1 MNAALLVSKLMV
13 RATVFLAL
21 GAVLH
26 PAISRAQTPAQRTV
40 LEAFRDSVDRAT
52 DSASLAGLEARIV
65 AGMRRN
71 RASPFE
77 HVRLGLLS
85 LRQAD
90 LGAIRYFE
98 DAAAE
103 FQTAARLAPS
113 WPYAW
118 YGLGLAEFGTAR
130 SGQGP
135 QRAAAAGTPYGRA
148 TGALSRAVL
157 ADPRFADLLVN
168 DAFQARR
175 ERQVARVGVMLEALR
190 LASQPRPG
198 APSVLAGLG
207 RLEREFGEPSAALR
221 AFEGWLAQ
229 AGRVRG
235 TALLEVART
244 RFLLGQDNG
253 APVYYEGA
261 AFDDSATVRAYRDDL
276 ASIATDRELQNFDRA
291 TGPARVEMLRRFWG
305 RRDAADLRKPNDRL
319 REHYRRLY
327 YARRTFPLFLPGRS
341 DGQVAAADLPVDDR
355 GLVYIR
361 HGDPDDRV
369 QLSTLGVEPNESWRY
384 ARDEGDMVVHFVA
397 RHDPEVFRLVESLLD
412 VAETTSEPG
421 GASDEVVSRGQEMLL
436 RSREPLSP
444 VYRRDRRDTPER
456 GRDFLLAERALSRA
470 SLRTATTT
478 DSYRRRYARS
488 LAARVDMAVFGLE
501 PGGGRLQVAYA
512 VPFERLNSAWLG
524 QDIDYPLRVRLTA
537 YSAEGD
543 PIIAIDSTVRPRT
556 WEHLGDRWL
565 AGSFA
570 VPLPMDRVRIGLA
583 FEDGDSVGTL
593 LPVRSFELQLPG
605 AVTLSDLA
613 VGMPGMPWH
622 AEAAVGDRVA
632 MLPLGTLRRSEAAEV
647 AYEVM
652 APSDVSLSS
661 QLTLMRADERAG
673 VVSSERVEEK
683 VVAGRRLVRHP
694 LELKKLKP
702 GLYRLEVTVTTGRGG
717 LARRWKEFE
726 VR

>member
-1 MNAALLVSKLMV
+1 MLIHSSPTLMS
-13 RATVFLAL
+13 RVFLLLAFL
-21 GAVLH
+21 AMLP
-26 PAISRAQTPAQRTV
+26 PAPAGAQTSAQRTV
-40 LEAFRDSVDRAT
+40 LEAFRDSVERAT

-77 HVRLGLLS
+77 HLRLGFVS

-90 LGAIRYFE
+90 LGSVRSFE

-118 YGLGLAEFGTAR
+118 YGLGLAEYGTAR
-130 SGQGP
+130 TAQGP
-135 QRAAAAGTPYGRA
+135 ERAAAAGTPFGRA
-148 TGALSRAVL
+148 TSALSRAVI
-157 ADPRFADLLVN
+157 ADPHFADLLVN

-175 ERQVARVGVMLEALR
+175 ERQIAKVGVMLEALR
-190 LASQPRPG
+190 LASQPRPNG
-198 APSVLAGLG
+198 PAVLAGLG
-207 RLEREFGEPSAALR
+207 RLEREFGEPAAALR
-221 AFEGWLAQ
+221 AFESLLTQ
-229 AGRVRG
+229 VGRARG

-253 APVYYEGA
+253 VAPYFEGA

-276 ASIATDRELQNFDRA
+276 TTIATERDLQTFDRVNGA
-291 TGPARVEMLRRFWG
+291 GRVEMLRRFWG
-305 RRDAADLRKPNDRL
+305 RRDAADLRKPNERL

-327 YARRTFPLFLPGRS
+327 YARRTFPLYLPGRS
-341 DGQVAAADLPVDDR
+341 DAQIASADLPVDDR

-361 HGDPDDRV
+361 HGEPDDRV
-369 QLSTLGVEPNESWRY
+369 ELSTLGVEPNESWRY
-384 ARDEGDMVVHFVA
+384 ARDEGDMVLHFVA
-397 RHDPEVFRLVESLLD
+397 RHDPEVYRLVESLLD
-412 VAETTSEPG
+412 VADNVSESG
-421 GASDEVVSRGQEMLL
+421 RAGDDLVTRGQEMLL
-436 RSREPLSP
+436 RSREPLSG

-478 DSYRRRYARS
+478 DSFRRHYARS
-488 LAARVDMAVFGLE
+488 LGARIDLALFGVE
-501 PGGGRLQVAYA
+501 ASGARLQIAYA
-512 VPFERLNSAWLG
+512 VPFDRLGTMWLG

-537 YSAEGD
+537 FSADGD
-543 PIIAIDSTVRPRT
+543 PMVSLDSTVRPRT
-556 WEHLGDRWL
+556 WEYLGDRWL

-570 VPLPMDRVRIGLA
+570 VPVALGRVRIGLA
-583 FEDGDSVGTL
+583 FENGDSVGTL
-593 LPVRSFELQLPG
+593 LPVRSFEVQLPG
-605 AVTLSDLA
+605 ALTLSDLA

-622 AEAAVGDRVA
+622 AEASVGDRVA
-632 MLPLGTLRRSEAAEV
+632 MLPLGTLRRSEPAEV
-647 AYEVM
+647 AYEIN
-652 APSDVSLSS
+652 APGDVPLTS

-673 VVSSERVEEK
+673 VVSSERLEES
-683 VVAGRRLVRHP
+683 ATTGRRLVRHP
-694 LELKKLKP
+694 LDLRKLKP

>member
-1 MNAALLVSKLMV
+1 
-13 RATVFLAL
+13 
-21 GAVLH
+21 
-26 PAISRAQTPAQRTV
+26 
-40 LEAFRDSVDRAT
+40 
-52 DSASLAGLEARIV
+52 
-65 AGMRRN
+65 
-71 RASPFE
+71 
-77 HVRLGLLS
+77 
-85 LRQAD
+85 
-90 LGAIRYFE
+90 
-98 DAAAE
+98 
-103 FQTAARLAPS
+103 
-113 WPYAW
+113 
-118 YGLGLAEFGTAR
+118 
-130 SGQGP
+130 
-135 QRAAAAGTPYGRA
+135 
-148 TGALSRAVL
+148 L
-157 ADPRFADLLVN
+157 ADPRFADLLVD

-190 LASQPRPG
+190 IASQPRPT
-198 APSVLAGLG
+198 APPVLAGLG

-221 AFEGWLAQ
+221 AFEGLLLQ
-229 AGRVRG
+229 AGRARG

-244 RFLLGQDNG
+244 RFLLGRDNG
-253 APVYYEGA
+253 APLYYEGA

-276 ASIATDRELQNFDRA
+276 TSIATDRELQSFDR
-291 TGPARVEMLRRFWG
+291 TSGPTRVEMLRRFWG
-305 RRDAADLRKPNDRL
+305 RRDAAELRKPNERL

-327 YARRTFPLFLPGRS
+327 YARRTFPLFLPGRP
-341 DGQVAAADLPVDDR
+341 DGQIASADLPVDDR

-361 HGDPDDRV
+361 HGEPDDRV

-412 VAETTSEPG
+412 VAENVSESG
-421 GASDEVVSRGQEMLL
+421 RAGDDVVSRGQEMLL
-436 RSREPLSP
+436 RSREPLSS

-470 SLRTATTT
+470 SRRIATST
-478 DSYRRRYARS
+478 DSFRRHYARS
-488 LAARVDMAVFGLE
+488 LGARVDMAIFGSSRTARGFRWHLPFRSSASIP
-501 PGGGRLQVAYA
+501 PGWARTSTIRCGFASRHFPRKAIRSSRSIRWCGLA
-512 VPFERLNSAWLG
+512 PGNISA
-524 QDIDYPLRVRLTA
+524 I
-537 YSAEGD
+537 
-543 PIIAIDSTVRPRT
+543 
-556 WEHLGDRWL
+556 
-565 AGSFA
+565 AGSR
-570 VPLPMDRVRIGLA
+570 DRLRSRFPWTGSA
-583 FEDGDSVGTL
+583 SVS
-593 LPVRSFELQLPG
+593 RSRTATASGHCCRYDHSNCSLPG

-652 APSDVSLSS
+652 APADVPLSS

-683 VVAGRRLVRHP
+683 LVAGRRLVRHP
-694 LELKKLKP
+694 LDLKKLKP